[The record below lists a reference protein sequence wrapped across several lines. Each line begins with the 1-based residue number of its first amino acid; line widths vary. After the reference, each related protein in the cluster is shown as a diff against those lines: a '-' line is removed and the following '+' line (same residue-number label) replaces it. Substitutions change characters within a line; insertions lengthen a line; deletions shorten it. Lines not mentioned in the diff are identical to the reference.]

1 MARKGHT
8 KVIYKGTFV
17 CKQTLNGK
25 LGHKFMS
32 RSTNFKMQ
40 KSDCFLLG
48 LISSIKKVYYI
59 EYEVMKMN
67 QQAMPPNWRK

>member
-1 MARKGHT
+1 
-8 KVIYKGTFV
+8 
-17 CKQTLNGK
+17 
-25 LGHKFMS
+25 MS

-40 KSDCFLLG
+40 KSDWFLLG
-48 LISSIKKVYYI
+48 MISSIKKVYYI